1 MSPQELLDFVDVQ
14 LLTLPPIA
22 IFLVALLLSILI
34 GRYSPGLLGLI
45 LRRLSSQQG
54 MVAYNNLILPIKGT
68 VKTAGTLLLVSLS
81 MVWLEAASPNL
92 YGFFRPLVDLATIVS
107 VAWLTSRLFRQF
119 VRSYG
124 IALVRRL
131 GREVD
136 ELLLVF
142 ETLAN
147 VIIGFV
153 ALLAF
158 AQSQRFNLVGL
169 IASLGISGIALGLA
183 AQKILE
189 QLLSTLVLYLDRPF
203 VPGEYIRQGDR
214 QLCRVESIGLR
225 STKLRTAAKSTLIIV
240 PNSKLVN
247 EEIENVSR
255 AKKVMVMLYM
265 DFLKPL
271 TEEDA
276 ALVRQVVTRSTNSL
290 FGIDP
295 GSTQISFPGL
305 AEFSRDSPRH
315 GASSGGGK
323 DRSQKDSVAAN
334 QSQSRTERARVT
346 FFILGSSE
354 NSIELRKRL
363 LELANDNIASQLL
376 EYGIEFTLQ
385 DPTIYVESPVTL

>member
-1 MSPQELLDFVDVQ
+1 LFVTLRDLLNTVDIQ
-14 LLTLPPIA
+14 LLALPPLA
-22 IFLVALLLSILI
+22 VFLVALLLALLI
-34 GRYSPGLLGLI
+34 GRYTPGLIGLLI
-45 LRRLSSQQG
+45 QRFSPQQG
-54 MVAYNNLILPIKGT
+54 ATVYNNLILPIKGT

-81 MVWLEAASPNL
+81 MVWLQAASTGL
-92 YGFFRPLVDLATIVS
+92 YGFFRPLVDLATIAS
-107 VAWLTSRLFRQF
+107 VAWLASRLFRQF
-119 VRSYG
+119 VRVYG
-124 IALVRRL
+124 IKMVRRL

-147 VIIGFV
+147 VVIGFIAV
-153 ALLAF
+153 LAF
-158 AQSQRFNLVGL
+158 AQSQQFNLVGL

-255 AKKVMVMLYM
+255 AKKVMVMLFM
-265 DFLKPL
+265 DFVRSLR
-271 TEEDA
+271 EEDA
-276 ALVRQVVTRSTNSL
+276 ALVKQVVTRSTESL

-295 GSTQISFPGL
+295 GSTNISFPAATEPSKNGGF
-305 AEFSRDSPRH
+305 A
-315 GASSGGGK
+315 ASH
-323 DRSQKDSVAAN
+323 
-334 QSQSRTERARVT
+334 ARVT

-354 NSIELRKRL
+354 SSIELRKRL
-363 LELANDNIASQLL
+363 LEMANESIVKELQA
-376 EYGIEFTLQ
+376 YGIDFTLQ
-385 DPTIYVESPVTL
+385 EPTVYVESPVTL

>member
-1 MSPQELLDFVDVQ
+1 MFLNLRDLLNTVDIQ
-14 LLTLPPIA
+14 LLALPPWA
-22 IFLVALLLSILI
+22 VFLLALLLAILVGRYTPGLI
-34 GRYSPGLLGLI
+34 GLMIQRFSP
-45 LRRLSSQQG
+45 QQG
-54 MVAYNNLILPIKGT
+54 ATVYNNLISPIKGT

-81 MVWLEAASPNL
+81 MVWLQAASAGL
-92 YGFFRPLVDLATIVS
+92 YGFFRPLVDLATIAS
-107 VAWLTSRLFRQF
+107 VAWLASRLFRQF
-119 VRSYG
+119 VRVYG
-124 IALVRRL
+124 IKMVRRL

-147 VIIGFV
+147 VLIGFIAV
-153 ALLAF
+153 LAF

-265 DFLKPL
+265 DFVRPL
-271 TEEDA
+271 REEDS
-276 ALVRQVVTRSTNSL
+276 ALVKQVVTRSTESL

-295 GSTQISFPGL
+295 GSTSISFP
-305 AEFSRDSPRH
+305 AATE
-315 GASSGGGK
+315 SSKNGGF
-323 DRSQKDSVAAN
+323 AA
-334 QSQSRTERARVT
+334 RRARVT

-354 NSIELRKRL
+354 SSIELRKRL
-363 LELANDNIASQLL
+363 LELANDNIASELQA
-376 EYGIEFTLQ
+376 YGIEFALQ
-385 DPTIYVESPVTL
+385 DPTVYVESPVTL

>member
-1 MSPQELLDFVDVQ
+1 MLVTLRDLLNTVDIQ
-14 LLTLPPIA
+14 LLALPPLA
-22 IFLVALLLSILI
+22 VFLVALLLALLI
-34 GRYSPGLLGLI
+34 GRYTPGLIGLI
-45 LRRLSSQQG
+45 IQRLSPQQG
-54 MVAYNNLILPIKGT
+54 ATVYNNLILPIKGT

-81 MVWLEAASPNL
+81 MVWLQAASAGL
-92 YGFFRPLVDLATIVS
+92 YGFFRPLVDLATIAS
-107 VAWLTSRLFRQF
+107 VAWLASRLFRQF
-119 VRSYG
+119 VRVYG
-124 IALVRRL
+124 IKMVRRL

-147 VIIGFV
+147 VVIGFIAV
-153 ALLAF
+153 LAF
-158 AQSQRFNLVGL
+158 AQSQQFNLVGL

-255 AKKVMVMLYM
+255 AKKVMVMLFM
-265 DFLKPL
+265 DFVRSLR
-271 TEEDA
+271 EEDA
-276 ALVRQVVTRSTNSL
+276 ALVKQVVTRSTESL

-295 GSTQISFPGL
+295 GSTSISFPAATEPAKNGGF
-305 AEFSRDSPRH
+305 A
-315 GASSGGGK
+315 ASH
-323 DRSQKDSVAAN
+323 
-334 QSQSRTERARVT
+334 ARVT

-354 NSIELRKRL
+354 SSIELRKRL
-363 LELANDNIASQLL
+363 LEMANESIVKELQA
-376 EYGIEFTLQ
+376 YGIDFTLQ
-385 DPTIYVESPVTL
+385 EPTVYVESPVTL